1 MDFVLGLLAFIFVL
15 GLIILVH
22 EGGHMI
28 FAKKAGILVREFAFG
43 MGPAIFQKKVG
54 ETEYSIRILPIGG
67 FCAIAGEEQ
76 EDDYLEKVQ
85 YVKLKFKRGTVTDIY
100 LTLNHKDAKDLEM
113 FEVVDYDLFD
123 EHQRGFLFI
132 AVKDFAGNLKKYGVS
147 KSAMLHEG
155 KQSIQIAPYD
165 RTLGSKS
172 LWDRFMVMFGGP
184 LMNFFLAMLVFVILG
199 MGQGFPKYDT
209 NRVNVNNEYLIE
221 SGFTSGSYIEKME
234 ISGYSVEVKEY
245 LDIDAFLNYY
255 LQNKVTEPIS
265 ISYRNNGESKQVFVS
280 PQYVLYNMG
289 IYSDQRTEEVV
300 IGYIAAV
307 DDNMSTNKGLLSG
320 DKIITINGEDIS
332 NWLDVVKFANNY
344 VGGTGT
350 DADNL
355 NFIVLR
361 ESNTVLANPPKN
373 TEATIVTSSNE
384 DIFEVLVK
392 RIDDKE
398 TIEIVPKTIGTTD
411 IKFTYTLE
419 NGSTVTDQYP
429 VTIIEKDGKLSARQ
443 TVSVKVKPYSKS
455 IMDTQYD
462 IERNKIRPAGVALGF
477 LPSREFS
484 LHKSLVFGINQTVNS
499 STVVFSTL
507 RMLFKDKTVT
517 IKSLSGPVGIYK
529 ITSQFAS
536 LGFLPLLG
544 LLGMLSVN
552 VGLLN
557 LFPIPALD
565 GGRIVFLGY
574 EAITRKKPNPKV
586 EKILITVTMFLL
598 LGLIAFVTLN
608 DIIKLF

>member
-1 MDFVLGLLAFIFVL
+1 MDFILGLLAFIFVL

-43 MGPAIFQKKVG
+43 MGPAIFKKKAG
-54 ETEYSIRILPIGG
+54 ETVYSIRIFPIGG

-85 YVKLKFKRGTVTDIY
+85 YVKLKFKQGTVTDIY
-100 LTLNHKDAKDLEM
+100 ITLNHKDAKDLEM
-113 FEVVDYDLFD
+113 FEIVDYDLYD
-123 EHQRGFLFI
+123 EQSRGFLFI
-132 AVKDFAGNLKKYGVS
+132 AVKDSSGNLKKYGVS
-147 KSAMLHEG
+147 KSAILHEG
-155 KQSIQIAPYD
+155 KYSMQIAPYE
-165 RTLGSKS
+165 RTLGAKS

-199 MGQGFPKYDT
+199 LGQGFPKYDT
-209 NRVNVNNEYLIE
+209 NKVNVNAEYLIE

-245 LDIDAFLNYY
+245 SDIDAFLNYY

-265 ISYRNNGESKQVFVS
+265 ISYCNNDETETIAIY
-280 PQYVLYNMG
+280 PQYALFNMG
-289 IYSDQRTEEVV
+289 IYSEQGTEEVV
-300 IGYIAAV
+300 IGFIKEPK
-307 DDNMSTNKGLLSG
+307 DQNLSTNKGLLKG
-320 DKIITINGEDIS
+320 DKILKINEENIND
-332 NWLDVVKFANNY
+332 WYDVVKFANNY

-350 DADNL
+350 DADYL
-355 NFIVLR
+355 NFVVLR
-361 ESNTVLANPPKN
+361 ESNSVAINSPKDAIVLP
-373 TEATIVTSSNE
+373 ISSNE
-384 DIFEVLVK
+384 AIFKIEVVQDK
-392 RIDDKE
+392 DKE
-398 TIEIVPKTIGTTD
+398 KINIIPQTIGGATLD
-411 IKFTYTLE
+411 LRFTFKD
-419 NGSTVTDQYP
+419 GTVSTDQYQ
-429 VTIIEKDGKLSARQ
+429 VEIVEQDGKLIARQ
-443 TVSVKVKPYSKS
+443 IVGVKIKPYCKD
-455 IMDTQYD
+455 IMDEQED
-462 IERNKIRPAGVALGF
+462 IEGNQIPPAGIVLGF
-477 LPSREFS
+477 SPSREFS
-484 LHKSLVFGINQTVNS
+484 LHQSLVFGIKKTVNS
-499 STVVFSTL
+499 TTVVFRTL
-507 RMLFKDKTVT
+507 RMLFKNKTVT
-517 IKSLSGPVGIYK
+517 IKSLSGPVGIYTL
-529 ITSQFAS
+529 TSEVATY
-536 LGFLPLLG
+536 GFLPLLD